1 MGYPEQPAQDQTL
14 DLAELNELLSRNLL
28 EVFNWYCLKF
38 LSFRGDFDCL
48 QQNLHYLNMQGFAFF
63 CSEFKVPL
71 DNRSITEAFKKSQR
85 NNLPLVFEQFD

>member
-1 MGYPEQPAQDQTL
+1 
-14 DLAELNELLSRNLL
+14 
-28 EVFNWYCLKF
+28 
-38 LSFRGDFDCL
+38 
-48 QQNLHYLNMQGFAFF
+48 MQGFAFF